1 MSSRQ
6 EGILLIGA
14 LCLMSFI
21 FQTQLKLLANQI
33 APLFAQGSQSAMQKI
48 WLLLAQGGG
57 GRIVLVLALAAAMF
71 VAWLMALMR
80 LDLSVALPLATI
92 ALVVNSIA
100 GGLYVGETLSFLR
113 MSGVLF
119 VALGVTMVLMG

>member
-48 WLLLAQGGG
+48 WLLLAQGGS